1 LAFAQGQM
9 RDKLNQLCRFL
20 GVTDAAVG
28 PFREADM
35 SEMYRYQDIVRTLSG
50 LIERGVL
57 RPGDRMPSLR
67 DTCKKSGSSLGTI
80 MHAYARLEDFG
91 LIEARPRSGY
101 YVRAR
106 PSRPAAEP
114 AMSSPPTVS
123 TEVNVAGL
131 VFEVLEAIK
140 RPEIVPLGSAFPSP
154 EHFPTEKLNKAA
166 ADAARRLPVWSS
178 VRDLPPGNVE
188 LRRLIALRYAEAGVD
203 VTPEDIVITCGAMEA
218 INLSLNAVAKPGDI
232 IAIESPTFYS
242 TLLSIERMGMKVVEI
257 ATSPRE
263 GIDLDSL
270 QKALESLDVAACLV
284 MPNFQNPLGSLMPD
298 EKKRELVAI
307 LTKSGTPLIEDDVYA
322 ELYFGKTKP
331 RPAKCF
337 DEAGLVLHCG
347 SFSKCLAPGS
357 RTGWVAPGRFKSEVE
372 RLKFISTIST
382 SSLPQ
387 AALAEYLKH
396 GGYERHLRGFRQRL
410 AESLA
415 AMTEAVTMH
424 FPAGCRLTQPQGGYM
439 LWVEMPNSIDAL
451 RLHELALAEG
461 ISIAPGPLFSVKRK
475 HRNCVRLNYG
485 HFDVKSTLDAVR
497 TLGRLSADLMQ

>member
-1 LAFAQGQM
+1 
-9 RDKLNQLCRFL
+9 
-20 GVTDAAVG
+20 
-28 PFREADM
+28 M
-35 SEMYRYQDIVRTLSG
+35 SETYRYESVVRMLSG

-67 DTCKKSGSSLGTI
+67 ETREKSGASLGTI

-91 LIEARPRSGY
+91 FIEARPRSGY
-101 YVRAR
+101 YVRSR

-114 AMSSPPTVS
+114 VTSSPPTIS
-123 TEVNVAGL
+123 TEVDVADL
-131 VFEVLEAIK
+131 VFDVLEEIK
-140 RPEIVPLGSAFPSP
+140 RPDIVPLGSAFPSP

-203 VTPEDIVITCGAMEA
+203 IALDDIVITCGAMEA

-257 ATSPRE
+257 ATSPRD
-263 GIDLDSL
+263 GIDLGSL
-270 QKALESLDVAACLV
+270 HNALDTLDVAACLV
-284 MPNFQNPLGSLMPD
+284 MPNFQNPLGASMPD
-298 EKKRELVAI
+298 EKKKELVAM
-307 LTKSGTPLIEDDVYA
+307 LAKTNTPLVEDDVYA

-331 RPAKCF
+331 RPAKSF
-337 DEAGLVLHCG
+337 DRSGLVLHCG

-357 RTGWVAPGRFKSEVE
+357 RIGWVTPGRFMSKFE
-372 RLKFISTIST
+372 RLKFTSTIST

-396 GGYERHLRGFRQRL
+396 GGYERHLRGLRQRFTE
-410 AESLA
+410 ALA
-415 AMTEAVTMH
+415 AMTQAVTTH
-424 FPAGCRLTQPQGGYM
+424 FPADCRLTQPQGGYM
-439 LWVEMPNSIDAL
+439 LWVELPESIDAL

-461 ISIAPGPLFSVKRK
+461 ISVAPGPLFSVKRK
-475 HRNCVRLNYG
+475 YKNFVRLNYG
-485 HFDVKSTLDAVR
+485 HFDVKSTVTAVE
-497 TLGRLSADLMQ
+497 TLGRLCSELMR